1 MKKILI
7 FIVAALLM
15 SCTKTIYVPVQGE
28 NKIEY
33 RDSVIHIVDSVK
45 VPIPVEKVVEIVPE
59 LDTSRLETSIA
70 YSEAFLDTKT
80 RKLNHTLKNKET
92 ALKGKLDTIVRV
104 EYINKYIEKVV
115 VQEVPVPERYI
126 PTLYKYSMWFSVI
139 VILLVGVRLF
149 LKFKTGGLL

>member
-1 MKKILI
+1 MKKVVI

-15 SCTKTIYVPVQGE
+15 GCAKTIYVPVQGE

-33 RDSVIHIVDSVK
+33 RDSIIHIKDTVR
-45 VPIPVEKVVEIVPE
+45 VEIPKEVVKEVIPQV
-59 LDTSRLETSIA
+59 DTSRLETSIA
-70 YSEAFLDTKT
+70 YSEAYLDTINK
-80 RKLNHTLKNKET
+80 KLTHTLKNKEK
-92 ALKGKLDTIVRV
+92 ALNVKLDTIVMV
-104 EYINKYIEKVV
+104 EYVNKYIEKVV

-149 LKFKTGGLL
+149 LKFKSGGLL